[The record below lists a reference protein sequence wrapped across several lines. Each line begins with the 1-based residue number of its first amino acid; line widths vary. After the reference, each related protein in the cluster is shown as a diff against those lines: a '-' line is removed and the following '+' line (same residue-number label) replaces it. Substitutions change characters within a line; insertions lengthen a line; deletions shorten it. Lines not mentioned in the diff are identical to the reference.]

1 MMYVVLQRSGIYA
14 RIRLVEMAR
23 IRSLIV
29 LFCSHKAVLLKYS
42 TLMFSFLIM
51 WSMFAADRLL
61 HALRCNVLISYIVV
75 ILVNLSL

>member
-1 MMYVVLQRSGIYA
+1 MRIDELGKCSGPDEVMMYVVLQRSGIYA

-51 WSMFAADRLL
+51 
-61 HALRCNVLISYIVV
+61 
-75 ILVNLSL
+75 